1 MISHPNLPILWISG
15 GSRERLAEFHAYL
28 ASMPHIELSD
38 RSRLPE
44 NLAPYPIVITTQASY
59 TSIEIEQLTSS
70 VKRQGTCWLIL
81 AHPTQATLPN
91 ACGAALEP
99 LNVAAELRILF
110 DQPNDPLGNRLP
122 EAIYVN
128 GNRHTLDPTDGRTE
142 TVMYADWHYD
152 HRAVLTRRPLGNG
165 WVATTTLKDSR
176 HPVVCQV
183 LYRLVRQLAGF
194 QTATNETRAALLGY
208 APSVGRLHGLGLTAT
223 DGLTLHAACDLDS
236 QRRVQFERDFPGK
249 KFYDNADALA
259 ADESVDLVIVTT
271 PPNTHAQLSMQML
284 AAGKHVVCEKP
295 LALTTR
301 ETAAM
306 AAAAEKQGVLLCCHQ
321 NRRFDADY
329 LAIRQAAGEGLIG
342 DLFYLETFV
351 GGFEHPCGYWHSHAP
366 ICGGTTYDWG
376 AHYLDWIVALMRET
390 VQTVQCTRQ
399 QRVWHDVTN
408 ADQERI
414 LIRFEQGGEA
424 EFLHSDIA
432 AARKPKWYLL
442 GTRGAIVGEW
452 RSVDVHQPDAVHYY
466 ETHTIPKTEMTPQLT
481 AHCRDDGGR
490 IYSRELPAP
499 KPAPFAFH
507 RNLADHILLGE
518 PLAAPLEDSMQVVAI
533 LEAAA
538 RSAAGNGRLEVLN
551 G

>member
-1 MISHPNLPILWISG
+1 MISHPKLPILWISD
-15 GSRERLAEFHAYL
+15 GSRKRVAEFRAYL
-28 ASMPHIELSD
+28 KSMRHIDLCD
-38 RSRLPE
+38 QPQLPA
-44 NLAPYPIVITTQASY
+44 NLAPYPIIITTQASY
-59 TSIEIEQLTSS
+59 TSIEIEQLTRS
-70 VKRQGTCWLIL
+70 VKRQGTGWLVL
-81 AHPTQATLPN
+81 AHPTQVTLPQ
-91 ACGAALEP
+91 ACGAAPVP

-110 DQPNDPLGNRLP
+110 DQPNDPLGIRLP
-122 EAIYVN
+122 DAVYVS
-128 GNRHTLDPTDGRTE
+128 GNRHTLDPTDEQTE

-165 WVATTTLKDSR
+165 WVAATTLQDSR

-183 LYRLVRQLAGF
+183 LYRLLRQLAGF
-194 QTATNETRAALLGY
+194 QTATDEKRAALLGY
-208 APSVGRLHGLGLTAT
+208 APSVGRLHGLGLAETE
-223 DGLTLHAACDLDS
+223 GLTLHGACDLDA
-236 QRRVQFERDFPGK
+236 QRRARFESDFPGRIS
-249 KFYDNADALA
+249 YADADALA
-259 ADESVDLVIVTT
+259 ADEAIDLVIVTT

-284 AAGKHVVCEKP
+284 AAGKHVVSEKP
-295 LALTTR
+295 LAITTR

-306 AAAAEKQGVLLCCHQ
+306 AAASQKHGVLLCCHQ

-329 LAIRQAAGEGLIG
+329 LAIRRAAGEGLIG

-376 AHYLDWIVALMRET
+376 AHYLDWIVALMRQT
-390 VQTVQCTRQ
+390 VQTVRCTRQ
-399 QRVWHDVTN
+399 KRVWHDVTN

-414 LIRFEQGGEA
+414 QIRFEQGGEA

-452 RSVDVHQPDAVHYY
+452 RSVNIHQPDAVHYY
-466 ETHTIPKTEMTPQLT
+466 ETHAIPETEMTPQLT
-481 AHCRDDGGR
+481 AHCRDDDGR
-490 IYSRELPAP
+490 IYARELPAP
-499 KPAPFAFH
+499 RPAPFAFH

-518 PLAAPLEDSMQVVAI
+518 PLASPLEDSMQVVAI

-538 RSAAGNGRLEVLN
+538 RSAAQKGSLEVLT